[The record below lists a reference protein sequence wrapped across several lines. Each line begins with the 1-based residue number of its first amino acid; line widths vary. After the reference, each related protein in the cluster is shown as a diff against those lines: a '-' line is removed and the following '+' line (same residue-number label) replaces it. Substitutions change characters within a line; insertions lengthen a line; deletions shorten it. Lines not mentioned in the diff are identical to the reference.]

1 MKDKFK
7 PGDLV
12 TMSFASELE
21 PGVIIGKHDK
31 VDSFRVLIGG
41 EIYRATE
48 SMLGHVKDE
57 QV

>member
-1 MKDKFK
+1 MLK

-48 SMLGHVKDE
+48 SMLEHAKDE
-57 QV
+57 EV